1 MYLCH
6 IFTTAAPDVKIR
18 KEQEIREALKALTTT
33 WATLDKL
40 YQKEAGKTKS
50 KLAQG
55 ELVSRGEIV
64 ANLREHID
72 GLKNEFVQDY
82 AGGGGGGGSRVGQ
95 PKVQTFSEFRADMA
109 AKVSY

>member
-1 MYLCH
+1 
-6 IFTTAAPDVKIR
+6 VKIR
-18 KEQEIREALKALTTT
+18 KEQEIREALKSLTAT

-72 GLKNEFVQDY
+72 GLKNEFVADY
-82 AGGGGGGGSRVGQ
+82 AGGGGGGRVGQ

-109 AKVSY
+109 AKVNYIVSVINAALKE